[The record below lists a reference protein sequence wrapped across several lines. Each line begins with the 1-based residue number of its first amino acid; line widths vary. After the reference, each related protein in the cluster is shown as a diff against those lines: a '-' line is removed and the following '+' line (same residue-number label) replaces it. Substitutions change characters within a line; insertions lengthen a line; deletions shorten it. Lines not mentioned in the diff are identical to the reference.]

1 MPLVKIDMIRGVRTP
16 EEIKKLADVVQEI
29 MLDKFAAP
37 ARDRY
42 QVCLFLLL
50 PFYLLCPA
58 YALPSHSTIH
68 YISSANTIIG
78 NNST

>member
-37 ARDRY
+37 PRDRY
-42 QVCLFLLL
+42 QVRKLSC
-50 PFYLLCPA
+50 
-58 YALPSHSTIH
+58 
-68 YISSANTIIG
+68 SAICYPTH
-78 NNST
+78 

>member
-42 QVCLFLLL
+42 QVCLFLSP
-50 PFYLLCPA
+50 PF
-58 YALPSHSTIH
+58 LPSL
-68 YISSANTIIG
+68 SSAIIFATPFHSMTSSLT
-78 NNST
+78 NVLAQR